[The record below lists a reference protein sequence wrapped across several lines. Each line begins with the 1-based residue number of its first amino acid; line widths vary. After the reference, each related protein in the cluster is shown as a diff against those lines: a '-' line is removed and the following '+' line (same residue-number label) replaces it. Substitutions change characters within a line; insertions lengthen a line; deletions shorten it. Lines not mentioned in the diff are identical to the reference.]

1 MRLKLGNEIPK
12 ISRSS
17 KNVNFENIEEKI
29 DNKKI
34 NPDRSFAFQS
44 KISNQ
49 IASFSPKH
57 NQFISYNNNLSLNE
71 PYFNKAKRMLM
82 NNASLIVP
90 KTKTNNNFLHLNYL
104 HNPKDTLNRSNISI
118 SNDFLKTKTRNSR
131 QINGLVNS
139 SKTNLKLV
147 QKELQFKLL
156 DMSMQMENLQSDDD
170 ESNYFSV
177 IKNDKTESKLISQNA
192 KQELE
197 YN

>member
-57 NQFISYNNNLSLNE
+57 NQFISYNNNLSLN
-71 PYFNKAKRMLM
+71 
-82 NNASLIVP
+82 
-90 KTKTNNNFLHLNYL
+90 
-104 HNPKDTLNRSNISI
+104 
-118 SNDFLKTKTRNSR
+118 
-131 QINGLVNS
+131 
-139 SKTNLKLV
+139 
-147 QKELQFKLL
+147 
-156 DMSMQMENLQSDDD
+156 
-170 ESNYFSV
+170 
-177 IKNDKTESKLISQNA
+177 
-192 KQELE
+192 
-197 YN
+197 